1 MNEKSWQ
8 TVNVSKSHKNCL
20 LFESAILLT
29 ENNPRGKIN
38 TSTTIDVMEHSV
50 TFSKNKEQKKSKVLW
65 SARDAQN
72 LVRHHAMSGQRPTS
86 DTASASF
93 MVGLSWPGD

>member
-1 MNEKSWQ
+1 MQSILLDCKPSESGIKCSIILGSRKQALHSEETVQMNEKSWQ

-50 TFSKNKEQKKSKVLW
+50 TFSKNTE
-65 SARDAQN
+65 
-72 LVRHHAMSGQRPTS
+72 
-86 DTASASF
+86 
-93 MVGLSWPGD
+93 